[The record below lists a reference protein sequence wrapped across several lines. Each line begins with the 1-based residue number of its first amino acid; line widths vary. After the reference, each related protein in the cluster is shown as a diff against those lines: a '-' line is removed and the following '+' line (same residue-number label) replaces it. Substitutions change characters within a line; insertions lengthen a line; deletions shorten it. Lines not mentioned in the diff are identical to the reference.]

1 MKSTF
6 EISQALAPDGRRRVK
21 FALHE
26 IYPDETHCNAN
37 GITYLEEYSRKNADS
52 IIGMPFCARFLDDDK
67 EIPYDHGLTGEIGSM
82 PVFEDSVQVGS
93 ADGWDIEEVEVD
105 GEKRKAMVALGYINQ
120 QRYPKFVEWLEER
133 QDAGLTTYGS
143 VEFVGTQENQRIIY
157 KDGKGGDD
165 KYRVPIEYVYSGY
178 CVLTV
183 KPSDPAAMMLELN
196 QAKNEEDNLMD
207 NREIKELFETLL
219 SRLDETNA
227 CKDTIASNEA
237 EMGVKDNKIQEL
249 EDARA
254 SILEERDTLDKQ
266 YQALNQKYEDLMR
279 QYELVQKDLA
289 EMRVKERVGEL
300 NAALE
305 PYSTK
310 EREAAK
316 DEIVAFEKDP
326 EGCGI
331 EINQITEKIEAA
343 AYRQMKASMAAELN
357 SAARV
362 DDIFGPVSYTVVVN
376 DGFCDM
382 FD

>member
-1 MKSTF
+1 
-6 EISQALAPDGRRRVK
+6 
-21 FALHE
+21 
-26 IYPDETHCNAN
+26 
-37 GITYLEEYSRKNADS
+37 
-52 IIGMPFCARFLDDDK
+52 
-67 EIPYDHGLTGEIGSM
+67 
-82 PVFEDSVQVGS
+82 
-93 ADGWDIEEVEVD
+93 
-105 GEKRKAMVALGYINQ
+105 
-120 QRYPKFVEWLEER
+120 
-133 QDAGLTTYGS
+133 
-143 VEFVGTQENQRIIY
+143 
-157 KDGKGGDD
+157 
-165 KYRVPIEYVYSGY
+165 
-178 CVLTV
+178 
-183 KPSDPAAMMLELN
+183 
-196 QAKNEEDNLMD
+196 MD

-254 SILEERDTLDKQ
+254 SILEERDALDKQ
-266 YQALNQKYEDLMR
+266 YQALSQKYEDLMR
-279 QYELVQKDLA
+279 QYNLVQEDLA

-305 PYSTK
+305 PYSAK

-316 DEIVAFEKDP
+316 DEIAAFEKDP